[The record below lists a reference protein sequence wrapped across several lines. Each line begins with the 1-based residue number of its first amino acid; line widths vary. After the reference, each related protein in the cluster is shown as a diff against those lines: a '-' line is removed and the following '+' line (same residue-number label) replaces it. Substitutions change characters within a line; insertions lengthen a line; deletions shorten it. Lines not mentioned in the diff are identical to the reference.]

1 MKNKIINDE
10 VNKLVNEFIGSW
22 DKLVSNTNL
31 ISEIEKCEK
40 MWEKRN
46 MSKEEEKYVSMMCG
60 LCENMVGDIRYE
72 CGYWLKK

>member
-10 VNKLVNEFIGSW
+10 VNKLVDEFIDSW
-22 DKLVSNTNL
+22 DKLVSNKNL
-31 ISEIEKCEK
+31 ISEIKKCEK
-40 MWEKRN
+40 MWEN
-46 MSKEEEKYVSMMCG
+46 EDMSEEEEKYVSKMCG